1 MLTAQEYLNNN
12 YKDKTITELNL
23 SGWNEV
29 SWTAKPNW
37 EKLTGTLDL
46 SDFPN
51 LEKLNC
57 SYNKITSLNLTN
69 CPNLTELK
77 CWENK
82 LTEIKFPKH
91 LNLKTFYAWTNYLTE
106 IDWKAFN
113 PHNLTNISISN
124 NDLQDKDIEIFNKFT
139 NLEELYLGTDIVS
152 RLEERKYNRFHGSLK
167 KLVEGCKQLKK
178 LQIEGTG
185 IEEDLKH
192 LPKDLEITSW
202 HKQNE
207 MIAKIIPLERLYV
220 IRGNLK
226 QFFTKWAKKDKDNQ
240 TELSKLQSPDQY
252 SKFRYLG
259 GVKWIA
265 RSVAVTGGILA
276 LTDNPVVGGSLAAAS
291 PLIDTIASQIE
302 EDYYLKREDKWKEF
316 LVDAD
321 TFLDN
326 YNELSGMLSQ
336 FEKSSKLKGK
346 VNKAIGDLSEKIKG
360 FLNIYDGAWDEKKDG
375 EIDINELTTRR
386 DELIKDLNKGKDSEV
401 QGMVDTIKELEKA
414 IIEYRKFSYY
424 EETVEKKDNKQETN
438 DNQQKD
444 ESLEKEKEDEIEVHV
459 EQPPKR
465 VSTF

>member
-1 MLTAQEYLNNN
+1 MKDAQKYLNNN

-23 SGWNEV
+23 SGWNEEDGK
-29 SWTAKPNW
+29 WEAKPDW
-37 EKLTGTLDL
+37 IKLTGELDL
-46 SDFPN
+46 SEFPN
-51 LEKLNC
+51 LKKLNC
-57 SYNKITSLNLTN
+57 SVNEITSLDLTN

-91 LNLKTFYAWTNYLTE
+91 LKLQTFYAWTNYLTE
-106 IDWKAFN
+106 IDWKTFN
-113 PHNLTNISISN
+113 SHNLTNISISN
-124 NDLQDKDIEIFNKFT
+124 NDLQDENIEVFNKFT

-167 KLVEGCKQLKK
+167 SLVEKCKQLKK

-185 IEEDLKH
+185 VEEDLKH

-240 TELSKLQSPDQY
+240 TELSKLQSPEQY

-265 RSVAVTGGILA
+265 RSTAVTGGILA
-276 LTDNPVVGGSLAAAS
+276 LTDNPVIGGSLAAAS

-326 YNELSGMLSQ
+326 YNELSGILSQ

-346 VNKAIGDLSEKIKG
+346 VNKAIKELNEKVGK
-360 FLNIYDGAWDEKKDG
+360 FLKIYDKDNNK
-375 EIDINELTTRR
+375 EIDINELTTKR
-386 DELIKDLNKGKDSEV
+386 DKLIEDLNKGKDSEV

-414 IIEYRKFSYY
+414 IVEYRKFSYY
-424 EETVEKKDNKQETN
+424 EETVEKKDNKQKTN

-465 VSTF
+465 VFTI